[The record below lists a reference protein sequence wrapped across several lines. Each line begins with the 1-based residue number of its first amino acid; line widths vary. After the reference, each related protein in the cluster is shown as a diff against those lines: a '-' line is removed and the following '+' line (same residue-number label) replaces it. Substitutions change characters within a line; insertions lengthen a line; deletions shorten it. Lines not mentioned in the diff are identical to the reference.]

1 METNF
6 KDNKTQ
12 VTFYISNDILELV
25 EDTIFYLKKQMP
37 LDKRKKITRSMFFE
51 AAIKFALAQDGD
63 PPNPFLAILHN
74 PDKS

>member
-1 METNF
+1 METNS

-51 AAIKFALAQDGD
+51 AAIKFALAEKKT
-63 PPNPFLAILHN
+63 NPFFAIIQN
-74 PDKS
+74 PENK